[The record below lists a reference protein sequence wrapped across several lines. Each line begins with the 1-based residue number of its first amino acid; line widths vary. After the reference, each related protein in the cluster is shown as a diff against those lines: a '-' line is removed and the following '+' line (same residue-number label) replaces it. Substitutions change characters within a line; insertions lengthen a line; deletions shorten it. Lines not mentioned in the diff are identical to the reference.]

1 MFCVSFRFVSL
12 QNTHLLFTGAA
23 HDYPSFL
30 QVVVGNN
37 KKEHCYISDYLK
49 RAISEFISPLI
60 EAGEF
65 FLRVC

>member
-1 MFCVSFRFVSL
+1 MFCVSFRFASL

-37 KKEHCYISDYLK
+37 KKRALLYYLK

-65 FLRVC
+65 FLRAC